1 MAKRGKKYRASLE
14 KVDVNKQYVLQDA
27 VDLVKKTTY
36 CKFNAT
42 VNLAVNLGVD
52 PRQADQNVRGAVPL
66 PHGLGKSVRIIVFA
80 KGEKAT
86 AAKSLDSVIEVG
98 GDELAAKIQGGWLDF
113 DQVVA
118 TPDMMGVVGK
128 LGKVLGPRGLMP
140 NPKLGTVTVDVTKA
154 VNELRAGRT
163 EYRVDKAGIV
173 HCPVGKVDFEAV
185 KLAENIKAVVD
196 ALVKAKPAT
205 AKGTYLKKIGV
216 SSTMSPGVKVD
227 PAPFRL

>member
-1 MAKRGKKYRASLE
+1 MAKRGKKYRAASE
-14 KVDVNKQYVLQDA
+14 KVEALKLYPLDQA
-27 VDLVKKTTY
+27 VDLVKTVTY

-42 VNLAVNLGVD
+42 MNLVVNLGVD

-66 PHGLGKSVRIIVFA
+66 PHGLGKSVRIIIFA

-86 AAKSLDSVIEVG
+86 AAKGLESVVEVG
-98 GDELAAKIQGGWLDF
+98 GDELAAKIQGGWMEF

-140 NPKLGTVTVDVTKA
+140 NPKLGTVTVDVAKA

-173 HCPVGKVDFEAV
+173 HCPVGKVNFEAA
-185 KLAENIKAVVD
+185 KLADNIKAVID

-205 AKGTYLKKIGV
+205 AKGTYLKKIGL

-227 PAPFRL
+227 PVPFRV

>member
-1 MAKRGKKYRASLE
+1 MARRGKKYRAAAE
-14 KVDVNKQYVLQDA
+14 KVDSTKQYLLDDA
-27 VDLVKKTTY
+27 VKLVKDTSY
-36 CKFNAT
+36 AKFDAT

-52 PRQADQNVRGAVPL
+52 PRHADQNVRGATPL

-86 AAKSLDSVIEVG
+86 QAKVDGVVEVG
-98 GDELAAKIQGGWLDF
+98 GDELAQKIQGGWLEF
-113 DQVVA
+113 DAVIA

-140 NPKLGTVTVDVTKA
+140 NPKLGTVTFDVTKA
-154 VNELRAGRT
+154 IDELKAGRT

-173 HCPVGKVDFEAV
+173 HCPVGKVSFEQD
-185 KLAENIKAVVD
+185 KLAENVKAVIE
-196 ALVKAKPAT
+196 ALLRAKPST
-205 AKGTYLKKIGV
+205 AKGTYLQKIAL
-216 SSTMSPGVKVD
+216 SATMSPGVKVD

>member
-1 MAKRGKKYRASLE
+1 MAKRGKKYRAAQSA
-14 KVDVNKQYVLQDA
+14 VDPVKQYSLSEA
-27 VDLVKKTTY
+27 VSLVKKTTF
-36 CKFNAT
+36 CKFDAT
-42 VNLAVNLGVD
+42 LDLVINLGVD

-80 KGEKAT
+80 KGEKA
-86 AAKSLDSVIEVG
+86 AQAKVDGVVEVG
-98 GDELAAKIQGGWLDF
+98 GDDLAAKIQGGWMDF
-113 DQVVA
+113 DQVIA

-140 NPKLGTVTVDVTKA
+140 NPKLGTVTFDVLKA
-154 VNELRAGRT
+154 VNELKAGRT

-173 HCPVGKVDFEAV
+173 HCPVGKVSFDED
-185 KLAENIKAVVD
+185 KLVDNAKAVLD

-205 AKGTYLKKIGV
+205 AKGTYVQRIGL

-227 PAPFRL
+227 PAPFRI